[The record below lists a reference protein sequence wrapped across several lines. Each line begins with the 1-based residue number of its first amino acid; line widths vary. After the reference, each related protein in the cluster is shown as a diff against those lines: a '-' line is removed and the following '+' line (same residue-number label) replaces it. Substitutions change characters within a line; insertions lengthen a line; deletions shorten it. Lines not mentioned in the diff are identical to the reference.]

1 MRNILRFAF
10 SVSLATTLILAFIEW
25 QVPGFVSF
33 VFPFYWL
40 IVVSIVLGA
49 LSTVAP
55 SPSSSPPTGRGL
67 GRVRSFVAGR
77 GSSVVLVLCAL
88 ALALIVFED
97 GEVFGVMRIPL
108 AVVIVAASIIFIRF
122 YR

>member
-55 SPSSSPPTGRGL
+55 SPSSSSPRVPTP
-67 GRVRSFVAGR
+67 SAGE
-77 GSSVVLVLCAL
+77 GGGAWGGIATVLCAL